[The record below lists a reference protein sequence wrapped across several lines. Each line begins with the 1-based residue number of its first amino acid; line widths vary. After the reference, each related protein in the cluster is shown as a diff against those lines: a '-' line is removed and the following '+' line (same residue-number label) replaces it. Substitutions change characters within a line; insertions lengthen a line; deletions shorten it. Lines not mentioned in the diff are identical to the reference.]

1 MEGVCHG
8 GCGMN
13 GEQGSLPV
21 TLLRH
26 DARIDRVVRLQLL
39 QVFERLVVLRDVL
52 REVGVVVVVLLIGQG
67 RERWWRGDD
76 RFHGNLTQS
85 RKENGVWSLVVVLVV
100 GYRRGTVRSLDVV
113 VQRAAKNIL
122 E

>member
-1 MEGVCHG
+1 
-8 GCGMN
+8 MN

-52 REVGVVVVVLLIGQG
+52 REVGVVVVVVLLIGQG